1 MEGNIDVNVWK
12 PKVWR
17 SGGMWNCSY
26 YQGSRAG
33 AYCGPTPADAY
44 AAWKWRD
51 ELRRIILKEHGVT
64 NQGEVK

>member
-1 MEGNIDVNVWK
+1 MNVWK
-12 PKVWR
+12 PKIWK
-17 SGGMWNCSY
+17 SEGLWYCSY
-26 YQGSRAG
+26 YRNSSVG
-33 AYCGPTPADAY
+33 AYHGLTLSQAY